1 MTERRVVVTG
11 IGTINPLGN
20 NIEEYFSNLEKGV
33 SGAAPITH
41 FDAEKFKTK
50 FACEVKNYDSNLYF
64 DRKEVRKYD
73 LFTQY
78 ALIAATQAVEDSALD
93 LETVDKEQVGVIW
106 SSGIGG
112 IKSFF
117 DECLGWAAGD
127 GTPRFSP
134 FFIPRM
140 ISDIAA
146 GFISMKYGFMGPNY
160 CTVSA
165 CASSNHGM
173 IAAFDAIRYGKADVM
188 VAGGSEAAVNEPSVG
203 GFNSMQALSTRNDDP
218 QHASR
223 PFDKDRDGFV
233 IGEGAG
239 ALIFE
244 EYEHAKARGAKI
256 YCEIIGGG
264 ASADAYHF
272 TAPHPEGK
280 GAMKSMRDA
289 IKDAGIKPEDID
301 YVNVH
306 GTSTPAGDIPELKA
320 VAGVLG
326 DHVYNVNISSTKS
339 MTGHLLGAAGAAE
352 ALACI
357 FAITHGVVPPTIN
370 CENLDPEIDPN
381 LNLTLNKAQKRD
393 VKCAL
398 SNTFG
403 FGGHNSSIIFRKVV
417 DDMFG
422 FIPNNIEL
430 YKLALIHKS
439 ASLVLED
446 GRPINNERLEFLGDA
461 VIEAVTSDYLFIE
474 YPDRDEGFLTQLR
487 SKIVSRQ
494 SLNELAVKIGLDRHV
509 ISNASTSI
517 TQKHIYGDAFEA
529 MIGAVYL
536 DQGYEF
542 TNRLLINRIY
552 FQALNLDE
560 LTESETDFKSRLIEW
575 CQKNHLKI
583 VFRTGNDKE
592 YSSNHPV
599 FYSTVLVD
607 GIEVGHG
614 SGESKKEAEQ
624 HAAFS
629 VAEYMTDE
637 QCASLLDRVDRL
649 TQ

>member
-1 MTERRVVVTG
+1 M
-11 IGTINPLGN
+11 
-20 NIEEYFSNLEKGV
+20 EELEK
-33 SGAAPITH
+33 
-41 FDAEKFKTK
+41 K
-50 FACEVKNYDSNLYF
+50 
-64 DRKEVRKYD
+64 
-73 LFTQY
+73 
-78 ALIAATQAVEDSALD
+78 
-93 LETVDKEQVGVIW
+93 
-106 SSGIGG
+106 
-112 IKSFF
+112 
-117 DECLGWAAGD
+117 LGY
-127 GTPRFSP
+127 TF
-134 FFIPRM
+134 
-140 ISDIAA
+140 
-146 GFISMKYGFMGPNY
+146 
-160 CTVSA
+160 
-165 CASSNHGM
+165 
-173 IAAFDAIRYGKADVM
+173 
-188 VAGGSEAAVNEPSVG
+188 
-203 GFNSMQALSTRNDDP
+203 
-218 QHASR
+218 
-223 PFDKDRDGFV
+223 RD
-233 IGEGAG
+233 
-239 ALIFE
+239 
-244 EYEHAKARGAKI
+244 
-256 YCEIIGGG
+256 
-264 ASADAYHF
+264 
-272 TAPHPEGK
+272 
-280 GAMKSMRDA
+280 
-289 IKDAGIKPEDID
+289 
-301 YVNVH
+301 
-306 GTSTPAGDIPELKA
+306 PELLRA
-320 VAGVLG
+320 ALY
-326 DHVYNVNISSTKS
+326 HSSYANEHRS
-339 MTGHLLGAAGAAE
+339 EG
-352 ALACI
+352 I
-357 FAITHGVVPPTIN
+357 
-370 CENLDPEIDPN
+370 
-381 LNLTLNKAQKRD
+381 R
-393 VKCAL
+393 
-398 SNTFG
+398 S
-403 FGGHNSSIIFRKVV
+403 
-417 DDMFG
+417 
-422 FIPNNIEL
+422 
-430 YKLALIHKS
+430 
-439 ASLVLED
+439 
-446 GRPINNERLEFLGDA
+446 NERLEFLGDA